1 MKQRH
6 PSIRSTVYVS
16 LSFGGQRFDSFG
28 AALVMQATKTAAS
41 SGTTQTARSMAVI
54 GERVWR
60 SMCSY
65 GRVLHL
71 NDLGVWGLTLVV
83 QECMRQLAT

>member
-1 MKQRH
+1 MSVFHLVGKGF
-6 PSIRSTVYVS
+6 Y
-16 LSFGGQRFDSFG
+16 RFA